1 MTPGARIQETIEL
14 IDELMFGN
22 HSADR
27 LFARWFR
34 KRRYAGSKDRAF
46 IKNLM
51 YAVLR
56 NFHRLA
62 WWMGGDASARSLT
75 LAASI
80 LSGNANMEDLV
91 GWCDGE
97 KYRPRP
103 LTSSEIQNLRK
114 LKSGGG
120 YLSPIQPD
128 AVRCNLPEWLYDEA
142 VRVFNGNVEQELAA
156 LNTIAPLDLRVN
168 ELKMNRDRAEDTL
181 GALGI
186 EVSKTK
192 YAPSGLRL
200 MFPQSIERLPLF
212 KNGCIEIQDEGS
224 QISAHLCSAQKCM
237 NVLDFCAGAGGKSL
251 ALAAIMQNKGN
262 ITLCDIDQNRL
273 NRALIRLRRAGA
285 NNYTLKTI
293 DPDLSPSELSSMG
306 VFDRVL
312 LDAPCTGSGVWRR
325 HPEGRFTLTQTR
337 YSELTLLQGKLLKST
352 SRLVALHGQLIYA
365 TCSFLAEENEE
376 QIEKFLLESDSF
388 AVIPIR
394 DVWRSAFGNSF
405 PFSGDYM
412 RLTPYHHGVDGFFA
426 AVLKRIK

>member
-1 MTPGARIQETIEL
+1 MTPGARIQETVEL
-14 IDELMFGN
+14 IDELISGN

-34 KRRYAGSKDRAF
+34 KRRYAGSKDRVF

-51 YAVLR
+51 YEVLR

-62 WWMGGDASARSLT
+62 WWTGGDSSIRSLT

-80 LSGNANMEDLV
+80 LSGNANIEDLV
-91 GWCDGE
+91 GWCDGQ

-128 AVRCNLPEWLYDEA
+128 AVRCNLPVWLYDEA
-142 VRVFNGNVEQELAA
+142 VRVFKGNVEQELTA

-168 ELKMNRDRAEDTL
+168 ELKMTRGSAENTL

-186 EVSKTK
+186 EVLKTK

-200 MFPQSIERLPLF
+200 MSPQSIERLPLF
-212 KNGCIEIQDEGS
+212 KNGCIEVQDEGS
-224 QISAHLCSAQKCM
+224 QIIAHLCSAQKHM
-237 NVLDFCAGAGGKSL
+237 NVLDLCAGAGGKSL
-251 ALAAIMQNKGN
+251 ALAAIMENKGS

-273 NRALIRLRRAGA
+273 SRASVRLRRAGVG
-285 NNYTLKTI
+285 NCTLKTI
-293 DPDLSPSELSSMG
+293 NSDQNFSELSSMG

-312 LDAPCTGSGVWRR
+312 LDAPCTGSGTWRR
-325 HPEGRFTLTQTR
+325 HPEARLTLTQTR
-337 YSELTLLQGKLLKST
+337 YSELTLLQKNLLRNA
-352 SRLVALHGQLIYA
+352 SRLVALNGQLIYA
-365 TCSFLAEENEE
+365 TCSFLVKENEE
-376 QIEKFLLESDSF
+376 QIEKFLMDSGRF
-388 AVIPIR
+388 KVIPFE
-394 DVWRSAFGNSF
+394 DVWRSVLGSSF
-405 PFSGDYM
+405 PCSGDYM
-412 RLTPYHHGVDGFFA
+412 RLSPYHHGSDGFFT
-426 AVLKRIK
+426 AVLERIK